1 MLFYRDTSCA
11 ICIEN
16 HAAGD
21 NVRILPCRHIFHK
34 KCIDPWLYERQT
46 CPICKYDIL
55 KAAGHKFCVDG
66 SPEMDHRQV
75 VQIMP
80 VTDIGSENDSR
91 RNSNSLQQNINCTEF
106 SISIENDNNVGSGD
120 LMIDSL
126 FSSVASQNDLPL
138 SSSGHDL
145 SSSTSEDADVLP
157 PPPYSDEKNNF
168 LEK

>member
-1 MLFYRDTSCA
+1 
-11 ICIEN
+11 
-16 HAAGD
+16 
-21 NVRILPCRHIFHK
+21 
-34 KCIDPWLYERQT
+34 
-46 CPICKYDIL
+46 
-55 KAAGHKFCVDG
+55 
-66 SPEMDHRQV
+66 MDHRQV

-157 PPPYSDEKNNF
+157 LPPYSDEKNNF